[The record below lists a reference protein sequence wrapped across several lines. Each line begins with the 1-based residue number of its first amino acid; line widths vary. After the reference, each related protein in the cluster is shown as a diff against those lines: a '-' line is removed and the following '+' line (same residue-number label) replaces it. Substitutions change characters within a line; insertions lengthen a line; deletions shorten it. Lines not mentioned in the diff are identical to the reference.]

1 MTNALATRASDTD
14 DPRVAAR
21 AESTLGDWLRWVRT
35 SPRVI
40 TCGGFLLI
48 ICLAAIA
55 APLITTKSPSAIN
68 PGQQFQSMSLG
79 APLGTDELGRD
90 IYSRLVYGAR
100 VTLLVSLL
108 SVALGTIC
116 GTTFGMLSAY
126 FGSPLDTILMRLADA
141 ILAFPTILLAL
152 FVIAF
157 LGTAVGNVILVIGL
171 LYIPRFQRIAYATAL
186 SVQENEYIE
195 VYRAIGAG
203 VPRILLRG
211 ILPNIIAPLIV
222 QISLSMGTAILLVAS
237 LSFLGLGPAP
247 NVPSWGGMIQQS
259 SRFMT
264 LSATGVIWPAA
275 VISATVLAF
284 NILGD
289 ALRDRFDPRLR
300 S

>member
-1 MTNALATRASDTD
+1 MSKALARTPSDTD
-14 DPRVAAR
+14 EPRIAGR
-21 AESTLGDWLRWVRT
+21 AESAVGDWVRWVRT

-40 TCGGFLLI
+40 ACGGFLLV
-48 ICLAAIA
+48 ICLAALA
-55 APLITTKSPSAIN
+55 APLITTQSPSAIHA
-68 PGQQFQSMSLG
+68 GQQFQSISLN

-90 IYSRLVYGAR
+90 LYTRLVYGAR
-100 VTLLVSLL
+100 ITLLVSLL
-108 SVALGTIC
+108 SVALATIC
-116 GTTFGMLSAY
+116 GTAFGMLSAY
-126 FGSPLDTILMRLADA
+126 FGSPLDTILMRFADA

-157 LGTAVGNVILVIGL
+157 LGTAVGNVIVVIGL

-195 VYRAIGAG
+195 VYRAIGAR
-203 VPRILLRG
+203 VSRILLRG
-211 ILPNIIAPLIV
+211 VLPNIVAPLIV

-237 LSFLGLGPAP
+237 LSFLGLGPSP
-247 NVPSWGGMIQQS
+247 NIPSWGGMIQQS

-264 LSATGVIWPAA
+264 LSPNGVIWPAA
-275 VISATVLAF
+275 AISATVLAF